1 MKLISYEDYM
11 NNGVNEKLAKEYSE
25 ILDNAMVNNEEPK
38 FPENEF
44 IVCYNKPVYVHL
56 YDKNAD
62 VFAVTEYGLHLPCK
76 NTIDYPVPVHVA
88 GDIIAAHYAAPIPDS
103 SGNWNI
109 EGLSVFLFKIKAV
122 QTLCVP
128 AAVNPKQQFDESIAL
143 VLDIIDNMGPYDKC
157 KEENGI
163 SVDQFYINTYSPKVG
178 GAG

>member
-11 NNGVNEKLAKEYSE
+11 NRGINKKRNKACVE
-25 ILDNAMVNNEEPK
+25 IYEQAMANHEEPK
-38 FPENEF
+38 FPENEYV
-44 IVCYNKPVYVHL
+44 VCYNKPVYVHS

-62 VFAVTEYGLHLPCK
+62 AFTVTGYGLHIPCK
-76 NTIDYPVPVHVA
+76 NTIGVSVPTHVA

-109 EGLSVFLFKIKAV
+109 EGLAVFLFKIKAF
-122 QTLCVP
+122 QTLY
-128 AAVNPKQQFDESIAL
+128 ATMAENPKQQFNETVAL
-143 VLDIIDNMGPYDKC
+143 VLDIIVNRDLYDKC
-157 KEENGI
+157 KEENDI